1 MAMQSTCKTPQSPQW
16 IAICTTNSVQEAHIV
31 AGKLNASDIP
41 SMIHQEP
48 GAAALGITLGHLGEV
63 KVLID
68 AADYEKAAAILLPDD
83 SPQLEANTD
92 KFQLIWRDDGD
103 GAAYYVEDEDDE

>member
-1 MAMQSTCKTPQSPQW
+1 MGMQPSPNAPQSPQW
-16 IAICTTNSVQEAHIV
+16 IAITTTNSLPEAHII
-31 AGKLNASDIP
+31 AGKLHAHDIP
-41 SMIHQEP
+41 AMIHQEA
-48 GAAALGITLGHLGEV
+48 GAAALGITLGQLGEV